1 MNTKTI
7 HILVFRCSM
16 FWAFSLYLRN
26 AKKTTVKRSF
36 DAQCFEL
43 FLYLSMKLTTRISQK
58 SRFDA
63 QCSELFLYD
72 TIILYKKISQWKVSM
87 LNVLSFFFI
96 RHAFIFLLGLSLPFR
111 CSMFWAFSLFN
122 IYKMQKKLLSPSF
135 DAQHFELFL
144 YARYKT
150 KVRILQNRF
159 RCSMFWAFSLY

>member
-1 MNTKTI
+1 MLNVLSFFFIKQMNTKTI

-63 QCSELFLYD
+63 QCSELFLYWNHLTPCYD
-72 TIILYKKISQWKVSM
+72 WRCVSM
-87 LNVLSFFFI
+87 LNVLSFFFMY
-96 RHAFIFLLGLSLPFR
+96 RSR
-111 CSMFWAFSLFN
+111 NS
-122 IYKMQKKLLSPSF
+122 
-135 DAQHFELFL
+135 DV
-144 YARYKT
+144 
-150 KVRILQNRF
+150 KVRRV
-159 RCSMFWAFSLY
+159 SMLNFLSFFFMMH